1 MCYLYLSRA
10 RIHSVAFRG
19 NGIHLEFI
27 STHTLGNE
35 RITFSSARACEVTK
49 ADFRREARIE
59 KLDFFLISAIAQTIA
74 AARDNYSIR
83 SAIVA
88 DGRISMR
95 GWNRFA
101 LKSHDAICEYG
112 ARHSRY
118 SIHGASRVYCARR
131 RRLSREV
138 SQIHRLHLQPCKKV
152 GKKDRVRSPR
162 HLNLPNCFGAPY
174 EVTYARI
181 NRWQLGNHTNITASL
196 FPREICIYRP
206 KTAFNWIL
214 NVVHTSCREIRYPSS
229 DILSRQFKMLNEPE
243 TTVNSRDR
251 SFQNCYCY
259 QNVSG
264 LRMPPL
270 KF

>member
-1 MCYLYLSRA
+1 MLCNIQEIFEKLEDNLKTIKNAREEYNISSNVLPVPFTRSYPFCCISRQWN
-10 RIHSVAFRG
+10 SL
-19 NGIHLEFI
+19 GIYI
-27 STHTLGNE
+27 DTHTLGNE

-49 ADFRREARIE
+49 ADFGREARIE

-206 KTAFNWIL
+206 KTAFN
-214 NVVHTSCREIRYPSS
+214 
-229 DILSRQFKMLNEPE
+229 
-243 TTVNSRDR
+243 
-251 SFQNCYCY
+251 
-259 QNVSG
+259 
-264 LRMPPL
+264 
-270 KF
+270 